1 MMPLIG
7 SQAKTFGTEKDGVC
21 EYSQKLSQQVLT
33 LEADNVELQDA
44 KKVLDAENQ
53 LLKGKAG

>member
-7 SQAKTFGTEKDGVC
+7 SQAKTFGTEKDGGF

-33 LEADNVELQDA
+33 LEPDNVELQDA